1 LPSACVSARCVC
13 DATPTAPSAAC
24 RLRSRTCRAIRS
36 AKTWSAKL
44 RRPSRTRETTNWTR
58 ATADGE
64 ESARTSVTSVDVDP
78 CAGARPKRHGDPPVR
93 RDLVLVRV
101 LELLHGDPEHRSG
114 DAVGVASREGHDRMM
129 SLPARRDHVRIVDLH
144 HRLREPREP
153 SAVPTSLRPKVASW
167 TASSCRVPY
176 ENTSSVGGLVVDT
189 FR

>member
-1 LPSACVSARCVC
+1 MPSACVSARCVC

-36 AKTWSAKL
+36 AKIWSAKL

-78 CAGARPKRHGDPPVR
+78 CAGARPKRLGDQPVR

-101 LELLHGDPEHRSG
+101 LELHHCDPEHRSG
-114 DAVGVASREGHDRMM
+114 YAYGLPSRERNY
-129 SLPARRDHVRIVDLH
+129 R
-144 HRLREPREP
+144 
-153 SAVPTSLRPKVASW
+153 
-167 TASSCRVPY
+167 
-176 ENTSSVGGLVVDT
+176 
-189 FR
+189 